1 MCTVT
6 NFEPKQR
13 MQSILRTPWTSSTP
27 SSARLV
33 STVEVRWRA
42 ESVLDGQGP
51 GIPHRRGHIAGGC
64 FIGRRGWLWT
74 STPVWYSEFVQQ
86 PGPQVGM
93 EDWSSAAHAVR
104 QQPRK
109 GCEQENCSNHAT
121 QTSTASRPTFFPE
134 QRWEA
139 RRNRVTKSTLSC
151 FAPTMKI
158 ADTFTP
164 TSLTCMKRC
173 HAMEKE
179 STSTYV
185 VP

>member
-104 QQPRK
+104 QQEYRARAANRKTVSITRRRHRRPRD
-109 GCEQENCSNHAT
+109 QL
-121 QTSTASRPTFFPE
+121 FFPE

-139 RRNRVTKSTLSC
+139 RRDRVTK
-151 FAPTMKI
+151 
-158 ADTFTP
+158 
-164 TSLTCMKRC
+164 
-173 HAMEKE
+173 
-179 STSTYV
+179 
-185 VP
+185 

>member
-74 STPVWYSEFVQQ
+74 STPVWYSEFVHSSQAHRLGWKTGAQQ
-86 PGPQVGM
+86 LTLFV
-93 EDWSSAAHAVR
+93 SNRARAANRKTVSITRRRHR
-104 QQPRK
+104 RPRD
-109 GCEQENCSNHAT
+109 QL
-121 QTSTASRPTFFPE
+121 FFPE

-139 RRNRVTKSTLSC
+139 RRNRSTSSSTLNGTC
-151 FAPTMKI
+151 THAHGTCTM
-158 ADTFTP
+158 
-164 TSLTCMKRC
+164 
-173 HAMEKE
+173 
-179 STSTYV
+179 
-185 VP
+185 

>member
-1 MCTVT
+1 MSWRDVYRDQLRAEAANAVNFT
-6 NFEPKQR
+6 NALDE
-13 MQSILRTPWTSSTP
+13 LDTP

-104 QQPRK
+104 QQVYRARAANRKTVSITRRRHRRPRD
-109 GCEQENCSNHAT
+109 QLFFR
-121 QTSTASRPTFFPE
+121 SRDGTHGG
-134 QRWEA
+134 
-139 RRNRVTKSTLSC
+139 T
-151 FAPTMKI
+151 
-158 ADTFTP
+158 
-164 TSLTCMKRC
+164 
-173 HAMEKE
+173 
-179 STSTYV
+179 
-185 VP
+185 VPGVA